1 MANEVKITDIVG
13 KEAIGQLE
21 ELDEKIKST
30 QETYVKFAKKL
41 GDGLKLNPNNLSE
54 LSSKIQEYGTNIK
67 TLQSTVTEYNET
79 ARKRADI
86 ESKLAKAASRVNLIL
101 EFIKLFLLLI
111 SKERLLFPMIDAY
124 SCIRLDAASCNSLS
138 EGIPEITNAFKFPLY
153 ASMNLQRGISSHFV
167 YNFAISKFMLKNIHA
182 YLHRPA

>member
-67 TLQSTVTEYNET
+67 TLQSTVTEYKYL
-79 ARKRADI
+79 RQQ
-86 ESKLAKAASRVNLIL
+86 
-101 EFIKLFLLLI
+101 
-111 SKERLLFPMIDAY
+111 
-124 SCIRLDAASCNSLS
+124 CNY
-138 EGIPEITNAFKFPLY
+138 IMRNC
-153 ASMNLQRGISSHFV
+153 
-167 YNFAISKFMLKNIHA
+167 
-182 YLHRPA
+182 

>member
-13 KEAIGQLE
+13 KEAIEQLE
-21 ELDEKIKST
+21 KLDKKIQST
-30 QETYVKFAKKL
+30 QETYVTFAKKL

-86 ESKLAKAASRVNLIL
+86 EMSRRSSSV
-101 EFIKLFLLLI
+101 
-111 SKERLLFPMIDAY
+111 
-124 SCIRLDAASCNSLS
+124 IR
-138 EGIPEITNAFKFPLY
+138 
-153 ASMNLQRGISSHFV
+153 
-167 YNFAISKFMLKNIHA
+167 
-182 YLHRPA
+182 